1 MQVFF
6 VSNTVLGGE
15 WKVVL
20 QKEAWSRHVVVEVDE
35 LSLIA
40 YSVAE
45 EENLVREGLG
55 ALHDGNVL
63 SKELGE
69 EVPTSEV
76 QWVNASLVQPK
87 DDALELQEEDQ

>member
-1 MQVFF
+1 VQVFF
-6 VSNTVLGGE
+6 VRNKVIGGE

-35 LSLIA
+35 LSLET
-40 YSVAE
+40 YSVVE

-55 ALHDGNVL
+55 VLHDGNVL
-63 SKELGE
+63 SRELGE

-76 QWVNASLVQPK
+76 QWVNASLIQPE
-87 DDALELQEEDQ
+87 DDDS